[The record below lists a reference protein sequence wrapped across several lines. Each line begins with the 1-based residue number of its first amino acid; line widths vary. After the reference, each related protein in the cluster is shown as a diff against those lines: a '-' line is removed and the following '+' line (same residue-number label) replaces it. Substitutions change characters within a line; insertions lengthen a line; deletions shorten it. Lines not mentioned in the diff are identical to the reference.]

1 VSSRVRV
8 FAVVGAASAAA
19 AAIAVAVVAIGA
31 GGDEREGQAER
42 PRVAPPLMLDL
53 GVRDDAE
60 ARRLREALAAYAAG
74 RRAEAG
80 RIFARYPSLPARVG
94 AAMAAWPNGSDGR
107 LRALE
112 DANPRSALVL
122 LHRGVL
128 AAWDDRTTEAGRL
141 WRRALRVDPDTLS
154 AIRAEDFLFLRRY
167 APGRP
172 TFTPGRRL
180 PPAIRSLPPAQQLA
194 ALERGAR
201 TDPSLGLLY
210 GSALQQ
216 LGRPLSALAAYR
228 SAARRAAGQ
237 RRVEAQVAVAV
248 SQFTKAEPERAFG
261 LLGPLS
267 RTQPRS
273 ATVRFHLGLLLAWLG
288 QADSAKRQLQLAVD
302 AGPSS
307 RAGAEARR
315 LLDRLEGDGTG

>member
-1 VSSRVRV
+1 VSPRARVL
-8 FAVVGAASAAA
+8 AVVGAASAAA
-19 AAIAVAVVAIGA
+19 AAIAAGVVGIGA
-31 GGDEREGQAER
+31 RGDERETTPER

-53 GVRDDAE
+53 GVREDAE
-60 ARRLREALAAYAAG
+60 ARRLRRAAAAYAAG

-80 RIFARYPSLPARVG
+80 RLFARDPSLPARVG
-94 AAMAAWPNGSDGR
+94 AAMAAWPSGSEER

-128 AAWDDRTTEAGRL
+128 AAWDDRVSEAARL

-172 TFTPGRRL
+172 TFTPDTPLPAGIRPL
-180 PPAIRSLPPAQQLA
+180 PPARQLA
-194 ALERGAR
+194 ALEQGAR
-201 TDPSLGLLY
+201 GDPSLGLLY

-228 SAARRAAGQ
+228 SAARRATGD

-248 SQFTKAEPERAFG
+248 ARFTKTEPERAFG
-261 LLGPLS
+261 VLGPLS
-267 RTQPRS
+267 RAHPRS

-288 QADSAKRQLQLAVD
+288 QAENAKRQLLLAVD
-302 AGPSS
+302 VGPST
-307 RAGAEARR
+307 RAGAEAQR
-315 LLDRLEGDGTG
+315 LLDRLEKGRTG